1 MRKTIHL
8 LIACLILCIFHSNA
22 TAQELSKEAT
32 ISLLI
37 ASPNPE
43 QLVSSYGHSLLR
55 VKDPKLDIDYVF
67 NYGTFDRN
75 LTGFETFMGIALG
88 KLKYEIWVIPFS
100 EYYETTRKEHRKLV
114 EYTFNFSPEEKNAIF
129 QNLLSIVKNKNQQ
142 YVFDFFSQN
151 CTTFVRDLISYN
163 LGKQI
168 LLPPDLGQKNYRD
181 INIKYTK
188 NKLWYVLLMDL
199 VSGINL
205 DQKAPPY
212 ESLYEPE
219 ELGSAWS
226 KSFIIED
233 DGGKKP
239 LFSSTTTLING
250 KNLSTETKTP
260 FIFSPLFFSLVLLV
274 LVLSISIIEWKTGKY
289 YRNFDIIIFGFI
301 GSLGLL
307 FYLFKFACPRWYFL
321 IDWDMLWLHPFHLLA
336 VFFLIKSLNKP
347 LKIYHYV
354 NAALLAFLIIGIF
367 FLPQHFSPAIT
378 ILIICLFF
386 RSISFLLKPKL
397 WLKTKEIQLKSV

>member
-1 MRKTIHL
+1 VRKTIQIL
-8 LIACLILCIFHSNA
+8 LGCLIFCAFHSYV
-22 TAQELSKEAT
+22 TSQELSKEAT

-55 VKDPKLDIDYVF
+55 VKDPELGIDYVF

-75 LTGFETFMGIALG
+75 LTGLETFMGIATG

-129 QNLLSIVKNKNQQ
+129 QDLLSIVKNKNQQ

-168 LLPPDLGQKNYRD
+168 LLPPDLGQKTYRD

-188 NKLWYVLLMDL
+188 NNLWYVFLMDL
-199 VSGINL
+199 LSGMNL
-205 DQKAPPY
+205 YKNAPPY

-226 KSFIIED
+226 RSCIIED
-233 DGGKKP
+233 DGAKKP
-239 LFSSTTTLING
+239 LFSSTTILIKG
-250 KNLSTETKTP
+250 KNLFAETKTP
-260 FIFSPLFFSLVLLV
+260 FFISPLFFSLVLLV
-274 LVLSISIIEWKTGKY
+274 LVLFFTMIEWEKGNF
-289 YRNFDIIIFGFI
+289 YRWFDILIFGTTGLF
-301 GSLGLL
+301 GLL
-307 FYLFKFACPRWYFL
+307 FYLFKFACSKWYL
-321 IDWDMLWLHPFHLLA
+321 LMDWKIFWLHPFHLLA
-336 VFFLIKSLNKP
+336 VFFLIRSLNKQ
-347 LKIYHYV
+347 LTIYHYI
-354 NAALLAFLIIGIF
+354 NSTLLVFLMAGIF
-367 FLPQHFSPAIT
+367 FLPQYYNPAIS
-378 ILIICLFF
+378 ILIICLLI
-386 RSISFLLKPKL
+386 RSISFLIRSKINIKKKKL
-397 WLKTKEIQLKSV
+397 